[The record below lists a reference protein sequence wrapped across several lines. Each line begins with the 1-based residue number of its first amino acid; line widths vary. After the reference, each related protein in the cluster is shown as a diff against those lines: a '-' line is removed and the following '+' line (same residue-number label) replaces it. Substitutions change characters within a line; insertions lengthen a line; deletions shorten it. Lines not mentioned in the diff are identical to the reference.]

1 MSWLS
6 EFLGIDARQAQ
17 ERAAQGQREEAARQ
31 TAAAAEQQAKAA
43 ESAAKQATFAEQMED
58 KYAAFDPQAFAAQ
71 QTQAAQQAAAA
82 AARGAGANAGKA
94 ARLGNVG
101 IGQAAANATGQAYG
115 IQGDLANR
123 ALAARGGST
132 SAFGQGQERGT
143 GASLGYAGSALDTG
157 KETARKNEG
166 MLRAIGDTGKTI
178 AEGFGFGGKKAEGG
192 EVKEGVGY
200 IVGEEG
206 EEGFVP
212 KQDGTIIPNSIMK
225 ELSPAGKKMMKRFL
239 DDVYPFMKKRKA
251 A

>member
-43 ESAAKQATFAEQMED
+43 ESAAKQATFAEQMEG

-143 GASLGYAGSALDTG
+143 GASLGYAGSALDTE

-178 AEGFGFGGKKAEGG
+178 ISGFTGGGKAEGG

-212 KQDGTIIPNSIMK
+212 KQDGTIIPNKIMK